1 MKDRNP
7 SIDDIIC
14 LAKSKNFKVDTDII
28 KKAYLYAKDKH
39 KNQKRKSGEPF
50 IIHPLNVAYIVAGM
64 GLDSSTI
71 SAALLH
77 DVVEDTDA
85 VYENIE
91 KIFSKEIA
99 EIVEGVT
106 KIVEAF
112 NSIEERQVEN
122 YKKLFIAMEKDIRV
136 ILLKI
141 ADRLHN
147 VKTLKYLPREKQ
159 KYIAKETI
167 DIYAPI
173 ANKLGMFE
181 IKNELE
187 KYAFKYLKPKQYR
200 KIYIEMKK
208 FEKTYN
214 INFNKIKKQIKQ
226 LCEKNKIASKIFIE
240 KKPIYSIYKKI
251 IENQESMDEI
261 KDLISIRVVVSD
273 KTQCYIMM
281 GILMEQYQ
289 FIPSTFK
296 DYISIPRNNMYQA
309 LQSLL
314 IDKEGTIFKLK
325 ICDCFMN
332 YISKNGIL
340 AYLNSTKVNEK
351 IILEEKLIGIK
362 NTLELENYLKSPKVF
377 LQTLKNELFEEEVY
391 VFTPEGKL
399 VILPK
404 GAVVIDFA
412 YKLSEKIGDF
422 MVGAKV
428 NGEEA
433 SIFKKLTD
441 GDIVEILLDRKF
453 KTKNSELFYLNS
465 TDLDLINKVKTAKAK
480 NAIIKN
486 IYLRKKGREKKLFN
500 KKVFLKLIVY
510 DSEDLVLNLAK
521 KMQEMDINI
530 LGVNTE
536 YIGKSK
542 IQVNMEMEIFDLE
555 KISSIKK
562 MLNEI
567 NGKSTMIFN

>member
-1 MKDRNP
+1 MEDRNP

-226 LCEKNKIASKIFIE
+226 LCEKNKI
-240 KKPIYSIYKKI
+240 
-251 IENQESMDEI
+251 
-261 KDLISIRVVVSD
+261 
-273 KTQCYIMM
+273 T
-281 GILMEQYQ
+281 
-289 FIPSTFK
+289 
-296 DYISIPRNNMYQA
+296 
-309 LQSLL
+309 
-314 IDKEGTIFKLK
+314 
-325 ICDCFMN
+325 
-332 YISKNGIL
+332 
-340 AYLNSTKVNEK
+340 
-351 IILEEKLIGIK
+351 
-362 NTLELENYLKSPKVF
+362 
-377 LQTLKNELFEEEVY
+377 
-391 VFTPEGKL
+391 
-399 VILPK
+399 
-404 GAVVIDFA
+404 
-412 YKLSEKIGDF
+412 
-422 MVGAKV
+422 
-428 NGEEA
+428 
-433 SIFKKLTD
+433 
-441 GDIVEILLDRKF
+441 
-453 KTKNSELFYLNS
+453 
-465 TDLDLINKVKTAKAK
+465 
-480 NAIIKN
+480 
-486 IYLRKKGREKKLFN
+486 
-500 KKVFLKLIVY
+500 
-510 DSEDLVLNLAK
+510 
-521 KMQEMDINI
+521 
-530 LGVNTE
+530 
-536 YIGKSK
+536 
-542 IQVNMEMEIFDLE
+542 
-555 KISSIKK
+555 
-562 MLNEI
+562 
-567 NGKSTMIFN
+567 